1 MACKFTT
8 EGAGR
13 RGVISSI
20 PCSTSATSGVNAN
33 MSNTK
38 TIYSMK
44 KLLLLSCLTLLFST
58 NTRAQNWFAADH
70 RWMYHISGGFAGFD
84 VDIEMTADS
93 DTTIKNLPCR
103 KWRFQSSGIYN
114 IAPQYTYTNGPRAY
128 MYLAQLDS
136 FVKMY
141 DFSLQVGDV
150 LEVPKD
156 YGVFT
161 YQIDAIDVVQAG
173 GLSLKRQRVHYIDP
187 NGQPSS
193 WKFDILE
200 NIGMVGQPFDVNYP
214 TCGFV
219 LLPNEECGSVVDG
232 IDISFVCFSSA
243 AGSFSPFIGQCF
255 LVDTN
260 TPDQV
265 GFQVTPNPA
274 TNYVDIQPDGN
285 MTIQAVQLMD
295 VQGKNVCQ
303 WNGDVRQVSLQGV
316 PTGVYLLEVTFS
328 NGARTTKKIVKGN

>member
-1 MACKFTT
+1 
-8 EGAGR
+8 
-13 RGVISSI
+13 
-20 PCSTSATSGVNAN
+20 
-33 MSNTK
+33 
-38 TIYSMK
+38 MK
-44 KLLLLSCLTLLFST
+44 KLLVLSCLTLLFISKST
-58 NTRAQNWFAADH
+58 AQNWLAADH
-70 RWMYHISGGFAGFD
+70 RWIYHISGGFAGFD
-84 VDIEMTADS
+84 HDIEMTADS
-93 DTTIKNLPCR
+93 DTIIKGFPCR
-103 KWRFQSSGIYN
+103 KWRFHSNGIYN

-128 MYLAQLDS
+128 MYLPQLDS

-173 GLSLKRQRVHYIDP
+173 GLSLKRQRVHYLNP
-187 NGQPSS
+187 NGQPSG

-200 NIGMVGQPFDVNYP
+200 NIGMVGQPFEVNYP

-219 LLPNEECGSVVDG
+219 LLPQEECGSVVDG

-243 AGSFSPFIGQCF
+243 AGSYSPFSGECF

-265 GFQVTPNPA
+265 NFQVTPNPA
-274 TNYVDIQPDGN
+274 ANYIDIQPDGN
-285 MTIQAVQLMD
+285 VPIQVVRLMD
-295 VQGKNVCQ
+295 VQGKNMGQ
-303 WNGDVRQVSLQGV
+303 WQGDVRQVSLQDIPSGM
-316 PTGVYLLEVTFS
+316 YLLEVTFS
-328 NGARTTKKIVKGN
+328 NGVRRARKIICQTMH